1 MDIKKAWNNF
11 KKDIK
16 KEGLD
21 LSGLCYMTAK
31 QIANRTATILLCN
44 AIPYEEEIERTL
56 KSIAK
61 VQSYDSWTDEEK
73 ARAKKRDEE
82 TIAVYEAEMKKF
94 GTKENEAKVT
104 SEQIVSSKAFKTFC
118 EDAEIED
125 TVSTN
130 IEMQTQYGINL
141 HYLRITY

>member
-44 AIPYEEEIERTL
+44 AIPYEEDIDRTL
-56 KSIAK
+56 NSIAK
-61 VQSYDSWTDEEK
+61 LQSYDSWPDEE
-73 ARAKKRDEE
+73 RDEE

-141 HYLRITY
+141 YYLRITY

>member
-21 LSGLCYMTAK
+21 LNGLCYMTAK
-31 QIANRTATILLCN
+31 QIANRTATVLLCN
-44 AIPYEEEIERTL
+44 AIPYEEQIEHVI
-56 KSIAK
+56 KEMEK
-61 VQSYDSWTDEEK
+61 VQSYDSWTAEEK
-73 ARAKKRDEE
+73 ARDKKRSEE
-82 TIAVYEAEMKKF
+82 TIAAYEAEMKKF
-94 GTKENEAKVT
+94 GTKENKAKVT

-118 EDAEIED
+118 ENAEIED

-141 HYLRITY
+141 YYLRIMY